1 MFKLYKKLRPIDW
14 VLLAV
19 LVGLTFLQ
27 VYCTMTLV
35 DFMKE
40 VIQAIT
46 YLDYHNNP
54 GKLGAALKE
63 LVDSL
68 GGWDYVSAEVL
79 AAWVWMRVR
88 WIDSPRSRVLRR
100 ERSGTT
106 AA

>member
-1 MFKLYKKLRPIDW
+1 MLMFKLYKKLRPIDW

-46 YLDYHNNP
+46 YLDYHNTP
-54 GKLGAALKE
+54 G
-63 LVDSL
+63 
-68 GGWDYVSAEVL
+68 
-79 AAWVWMRVR
+79 
-88 WIDSPRSRVLRR
+88 
-100 ERSGTT
+100 
-106 AA
+106 

>member
-63 LVDSL
+63 LVDL
-68 GGWDYVSAEVL
+68 WSAGL
-79 AAWVWMRVR
+79 R
-88 WIDSPRSRVLRR
+88 ICGSPRRHGHGR
-100 ERSGTT
+100 GYGG
-106 AA
+106 